1 MKKLIAIPTFDKNGI
16 LDGAAIPYVE
26 KNHPSVDIKVIYKW
40 IREKLGIDHNHR
52 SIKSIYKEEKINQ
65 NRYSPRYIAELLP
78 EKGRNGKAFFHFSN
92 MSDYITLSSNGQLN
106 VRGGEEDLFRA
117 WGNSEFRNLTPHSV
131 FQELE
136 KEIVKINIPVLGRD
150 YSFNSYSE
158 FVGWLTY
165 QGDKKLSSTFKS

>member
-26 KNHPSVDIKVIYKW
+26 RTYPSVDIKTTYKW

-52 SIKSIYKEEKINQ
+52 SIKPKYKEEKINQ

-78 EKGRNGKAFFHFSN
+78 EKGRNGKVSFHFSN

-117 WGNSEFRNLTPHSV
+117 WGSSEFKNLTPHAV

-136 KEIVKINIPVLGRD
+136 KEIIKINIPMSGRD

-158 FVGWLTY
+158 FIGWLTY
-165 QGDKKLSSTFKS
+165 QGDKN